1 MILPLVLAGAAAIA
15 ASPCLPPPT
24 HDEVAEIFFEP
35 GSADLSGKALEV
47 LQFSRTVAVEEKYL
61 RETVT
66 GFCDAD
72 ENAAGACPALARR
85 RAEAAKAAL
94 VKLGLKAKR
103 IETFTKTELLDPSE
117 PRLNRRAVI
126 APVLPPDDMTCPGQ

>member
-1 MILPLVLAGAAAIA
+1 MILPLVLAGASALAAP
-15 ASPCLPPPT
+15 PCLPPPT
-24 HDEVAEIFFEP
+24 HDEVAMIFFEP
-35 GSADLSGKALEV
+35 GSADLSEKALEV
-47 LQFSRTVAVEEKYL
+47 LEFSWTVAVEEKYQ

-72 ENAAGACPALARR
+72 ESAAGACPALARR

-94 VKLGLKAKR
+94 IKLGLKAKR
-103 IETFTKTELLDPSE
+103 IETFTKTELLDPSD

-126 APVLPPDDMTCPGQ
+126 EPVLPPDDVTCPGQ